1 MARLS
6 QPDRDRVLA
15 AIAEAERR
23 TSAEFAVAVA
33 GSADA
38 YAELRLAIPALLAVL
53 LPPLLF
59 AFDLARHPLWLAAVP
74 AMAFVAASA
83 VLLPDAVAVRLVPE
97 RRRISRAVR
106 LAQALFVELGLAA
119 PRERAGV
126 LLFVARAERQIDI
139 LTGPGVAERVD
150 PSAWQE
156 VVRGFVAAARH
167 QPLPEALI
175 GAIEA
180 STALLSHA
188 FPPSEHNPDEVA
200 NRLIEL

>member
-6 QPDRDRVLA
+6 QSDRDRVLA

-38 YAELRLAIPALLAVL
+38 YAELRLLIPTMLAVL
-53 LPPLLF
+53 LPPLLL
-59 AFDLARHPLWLAAVP
+59 ALDLARHPLWLAAIP
-74 AMAFVAASA
+74 AIAFVAASA

-156 VVRGFVAAARH
+156 VVQGFVVAARSR
-167 QPLPEALI
+167 PLPEALI

-180 STALLSHA
+180 STALLSQA

>member
-6 QPDRDRVLA
+6 QSERDRVLA

-23 TSAEFAVAVA
+23 TSAEFAVAVV

-38 YAELRLAIPALLAVL
+38 YAELRLLIPALLAVL
-53 LPPLLF
+53 LPPLLL
-59 AFDLARHPLWLAAVP
+59 AIGVARHPLWLAAIP
-74 AMAFVAASA
+74 AIAFVVASA

-97 RRRISRAVR
+97 RRRVGRAVR
-106 LAQALFVELGLAA
+106 LAQALFVELGLAN

-126 LLFVARAERQIDI
+126 LLFVARAERQVDV

-150 PSAWQE
+150 PKAWQE
-156 VVRGFVAAARH
+156 VVRSFVEAARSG
-167 QPLPEALI
+167 PLPDALI
-175 GAIEA
+175 AAIQA
-180 STALLSHA
+180 STALLSQA

-200 NRLIEL
+200 NRLIEI

>member
-6 QPDRDRVLA
+6 QSDRDRVLA

-38 YAELRLAIPALLAVL
+38 YAELRLLIPTILAVL
-53 LPPLLF
+53 LPPLLL
-59 AFDLARHPLWLAAVP
+59 ALDLARHPLWLAAIP
-74 AMAFVAASA
+74 AIAFVAASA

-156 VVRGFVAAARH
+156 VVQGFVVAARSR
-167 QPLPEALI
+167 PLPEALI

-180 STALLSHA
+180 STALLSQA